1 MTTTKTY
8 DYLNRLAAI
17 SSSAGASNVASFN
30 YQYNNANQ
38 RTKATPV
45 DGSYWVYSYDSL
57 GQVTGG
63 NKYWSDGTP
72 VAGQQFDYTFDTIG
86 NRTQTQEGG
95 DQTGAN
101 LRTANYTNNGL
112 NQITSRSA
120 PGDVDIMGL
129 GFATNAVTVNGQA
142 AYRKGEYFRDQVGVT
157 NTSAPIWQ
165 NVTVASPGQGSVA
178 GNLFV
183 PKTPEQFSYDAD
195 VNLLQDGRWTYVWDG
210 ENRLINMTS
219 LTNAPAGS
227 KLKLDFAYDYMG
239 RRIQKIVSTNNGMA
253 YIGQSTNL
261 YLYDGWNVVVELGAS
276 GSLVRSY
283 LWGADL
289 SGSLQGAGGVGGLLG
304 MAYYGSS
311 TTNCFV
317 AYDGNGNVSALVN
330 AANGGPLGFYEYGPF
345 GELIRTTGPMAK
357 LNPFREGTK
366 FYDDETDLVYY
377 GYRYYNPSTGRWLSR
392 DPIEEQGG
400 LNLYGFTS
408 NDGLN
413 RSDMLGMWEILRSS
427 QSRLADAIP
436 DDGDTVRS
444 LAAQIHL
451 STTGWRVWLG
461 GAGTMPNMD
470 LDTPLGPCLSF
481 TVPNTIYIDLGAP
494 LEGESYH
501 WAYHLFDFFN
511 LNRRAAQFEA
521 RFMGFAAPYFGLHT
535 EIKMDATGSD
545 IWKHLHSTDIYGYI
559 FAGHGAN
566 VPVSVLT
573 IYTSSRR
580 GWACAGSK
588 TRRPRIRRM
597 RQEGRKFTASSERG

>member
-1 MTTTKTY
+1 MTTAKTY
-8 DYLNRLAAI
+8 DYLNRLTAI
-17 SSSAGASNVASFN
+17 SSSAGASNISSFS

-86 NRTQTQEGG
+86 NRTQTQAGG

-157 NTSAPIWQ
+157 NTSAAIWQ

-195 VNLLQDGRWTYVWDG
+195 GNLLQDGRWTYVWDG

-219 LTNAPAGS
+219 LTNAPSGS

-239 RRIQKIVSTNNGMA
+239 RRIQKIVSTNNGLA

-261 YLYDGWNVVVELGAS
+261 YLYDGWNLVVELGAS

-283 LWGADL
+283 LWGSDL

-304 MAYYGSS
+304 MSYYGSS

-345 GELIRTTGPMAK
+345 GEVIRATGPMAK
-357 LNPFREGTK
+357 GNPLRFSTK
-366 FYDDETDLVYY
+366 YADDESDMLYY
-377 GYRYYNPSTGRWLSR
+377 GYRYYCPSTGRWLSR
-392 DPIEEQGG
+392 DPISEKGG
-400 LNLYGFTS
+400 PNVYCFVQNGPENAVDLL
-408 NDGLN
+408 GLC
-413 RSDMLGMWEILRSS
+413 
-427 QSRLADAIP
+427 
-436 DDGDTVRS
+436 DDGVCGKDVTSAVNKVLDAVNATFDGWNNSDQERECKHLISPSEGAETSWDIQEMWQLGRKS
-444 LAAQIHL
+444 LEGCERQATFQGRCYYGSAINYALFGRAMCKCHQAFHKPIY
-451 STTGWRVWLG
+451 SLG
-461 GAGTMPNMD
+461 SAIGGV
-470 LDTPLGPCLSF
+470 LYHKWGLG
-481 TVPNTIYIDLGAP
+481 DLGK
-494 LEGESYH
+494 
-501 WAYHLFDFFN
+501 D
-511 LNRRAAQFEA
+511 EA
-521 RFMGFAAPYFGLHT
+521 MQAIEFTR
-535 EIKMDATGSD
+535 
-545 IWKHLHSTDIYGYI
+545 YGYKY
-559 FAGHGAN
+559 GSSGDN
-566 VPVSVLT
+566 V
-573 IYTSSRR
+573 
-580 GWACAGSK
+580 GWINFTCAPDSQVDDRTFHWK
-588 TRRPRIRRM
+588 WQPLK
-597 RQEGRKFTASSERG
+597 QF